1 MAGRY
6 LLVTVGVPDGAGSG
20 GSELEMD
27 VTDAVGDGSADCGAD
42 CGADGNA
49 DGACPDAGETAVTPL
64 PLAPNLNRMPIPNRA
79 TVAPLPA

>member
-1 MAGRY
+1 MDRY
-6 LLVTVGVPDGAGSG
+6 LLVTVGVPDDAGSG

-27 VTDAVGDGSADCGAD
+27 VTDAVVDGSADCGAE
-42 CGADGNA
+42 GNA
-49 DGACPDAGETAVTPL
+49 NGACPDAGETGTTPL